1 MNVLKGT
8 FAVVIWCDSINERR
22 AFLLPVT
29 NICKQFLIAKQKGD
43 GVNTFTFPA
52 SVICR
57 PEADAMVYRRRY
69 DRWAE
74 FTLYR

>member
-43 GVNTFTFPA
+43 GVNTLPFPPLSFA
-52 SVICR
+52 NQR
-57 PEADAMVYRRRY
+57 RDAMVYQRRY